1 MPTLV
6 TPICRFIGCDVGKA
20 AIVVF
25 DSQTGR
31 TQTIANQPQGLASF
45 AATLDAGCFALCEAT
60 GGYEAALLAA
70 LVVAGIPAHRADA
83 RKVKYFIRSR
93 GTLGKTDALDARAL
107 ALYGEKNQDDLVRW
121 KAPDQDRCRL
131 QALILQRNDL
141 VQDQTRYSNR
151 AKAPNAA
158 KMSGC
163 YTRVL
168 ATLKR
173 EMSRLDVEIAAIVKA
188 SATLRQAADT
198 LIAIP
203 GIGAITAHAL
213 LGLMP
218 ELGKLDRRKAAA
230 LAGLAAHP
238 NQSGAADG
246 YRRTRGG
253 RPEVKRA
260 LFMAAMSV
268 AKHHPTLKP
277 FYERLIENGKK
288 KLVAL
293 TAVMRK
299 LIVIA
304 NAKLRD
310 LAATTALS
318 APPAG

>member
-1 MPTLV
+1 MTSSV

-20 AIVVF
+20 TIVVF
-25 DSQTGR
+25 DSLSGR
-31 TQTIANQPQGLASF
+31 TQTIANQPKALAVF
-45 AATLDAGCFALCEAT
+45 VATLDAACFALCEAT

-70 LVVAGIPAHRADA
+70 LIAAGIPTHRADA

-107 ALYGEKNQDDLVRW
+107 AIYGEKNQAELDRW
-121 KAPDQDRCRL
+121 QAPDEERCRL

-151 AKAPNAA
+151 AKAPGSV
-158 KMSGC
+158 KMRGC
-163 YTRVL
+163 YSRVL
-168 ATLKR
+168 VTLAR
-173 EMSRLDVEIAAIVKA
+173 EICRLDVEIAATVNA
-188 SATLRQAADT
+188 SATMRLAADT
-198 LIAIP
+198 LVAIP
-203 GIGAITAHAL
+203 GIGAVTAHAL

-218 ELGKLDRRKAAA
+218 ELGRLDRRQAAA

-260 LFMAAMSV
+260 IFMAAMSA

-277 FYERLIENGKK
+277 FYDRLIENGKK

-310 LAATTALS
+310 LAATTA
-318 APPAG
+318 AAA

>member
-1 MPTLV
+1 MNSSV
-6 TPICRFIGCDVGKA
+6 TPKCRFIGCDVGKTS
-20 AIVVF
+20 IVVF

-31 TQTIANQPQGLASF
+31 TQTIANQPKPLAAF
-45 AATLDAGCFALCEAT
+45 AASLDAACLALCEAT
-60 GGYEAALLAA
+60 GGYEMALLAA
-70 LVVAGIPAHRADA
+70 LGAAGIPAHRADA

-107 ALYGEKNQDDLVRW
+107 ALYGEKNVDDLHRW
-121 KAPDQDRCRL
+121 QAPDEERSRL

-141 VQDQTRYSNR
+141 VQDQTRYTNR
-151 AKAPNAA
+151 AKAPGSA
-158 KMSGC
+158 KMQGC
-163 YTRVL
+163 YSRVL
-168 ATLKR
+168 AVLKR
-173 EMSRLDVEIAAIVKA
+173 EILKMDAEIAAIVQA
-188 SATLRQAADT
+188 SAALRQAADT
-198 LIAIP
+198 LTAIP
-203 GIGAITAHAL
+203 GIGAVTAHAL

-218 ELGKLDRRKAAA
+218 ELGRLDRRQAAA

-238 NQSGAADG
+238 NQSGASDG

-253 RPEVKRA
+253 RPEVKRTI
-260 LFMAAMSV
+260 FMAAMSA

-277 FYERLIENGKK
+277 FYDRLIENGKK

-310 LAATTALS
+310 LTATTA
-318 APPAG
+318 AAA